1 MIIKRILAAFDGSQ
15 AAEHA
20 YDFALEVASKCG
32 AELCVLAVAQPP
44 EPAEDVETEAIL
56 ENAQEHYEKAFVR
69 LREKAAAA
77 GIEPTF
83 EVVVGHP
90 ALQIVGKA
98 LESGADHIV
107 MGHRGKT
114 LFEHWRVGSVTKRV
128 IIDAHCSV
136 TVVR

>member
-1 MIIKRILAAFDGSQ
+1 MIIKRILLAFDGSE

-32 AELCVLAVAQPP
+32 AELHVLAVAQPP

-56 ENAQEHYEKAFVR
+56 ENAQEHYEKSFVR
-69 LREKAAAA
+69 LREKAAAVDVK
-77 GIEPTF
+77 PTF

-90 ALQIVGKA
+90 ALQIIHKA
-98 LESGADHIV
+98 EELGADHII

-128 IIDAHCSV
+128 LTHAHCSV

>member
-1 MIIKRILAAFDGSQ
+1 MIIQRILVAFDGSQ
-15 AAEHA
+15 AAEKA

-32 AELCVLAVAQPP
+32 AELYVLAVAQPP

-56 ENAQEHYEKAFVR
+56 ENAQEHYEKSFVR
-69 LREKAAAA
+69 LREKAVAA
-77 GIEPTF
+77 GLKPTF

-98 LESGADHIV
+98 EELGANHIV
-107 MGHRGKT
+107 MGHRGRT

-128 IIDAHCSV
+128 MTHAHCSV

>member
-1 MIIKRILAAFDGSQ
+1 MIIKRILLAFDGSE

-32 AELCVLAVAQPP
+32 GDLYVLSVAQPP

-56 ENAQEHYEKAFVR
+56 ENAQEHYEKSFVR
-69 LREKAAAA
+69 LREKAAVA
-77 GIEPTF
+77 GLKPTF

-90 ALQIVGKA
+90 ALQIIHKA
-98 LESGADHIV
+98 EELGADHIV

-128 IIDAHCSV
+128 LTHAHCSV

>member
-1 MIIKRILAAFDGSQ
+1 VIIQRILLAFDGSQ
-15 AAEHA
+15 AAEKA

-32 AELCVLAVAQPP
+32 ATLQVLAVAQPP

-56 ENAQEHYEKAFVR
+56 EDAQEHYERAFVR

-77 GIEPTF
+77 GIEPVF
-83 EVVVGHP
+83 EVMVGHP
-90 ALQIVGKA
+90 ALQIIHKA
-98 LESGADHIV
+98 EEMDADHII

-128 IIDAHCSV
+128 LTHAHCSV

>member
-1 MIIKRILAAFDGSQ
+1 MSIQRILMAFDGSQ

-20 YDFALEVASKCG
+20 YDFAIEVASKCG
-32 AELCVLAVAQPP
+32 AEIHVLAVAQPP

-56 ENAQEHYEKAFVR
+56 EDAQEHYEKSFVR
-69 LREKAAAA
+69 LREMAAAV
-77 GIEPTF
+77 GLQPTF

-90 ALQIVGKA
+90 ALQIVHKA
-98 LESGADHIV
+98 KEIGADHIV
-107 MGHRGKT
+107 MGHRGRT